1 MKIIIIP
8 ICALFVFN
16 SCLPLQ
22 KLNRLQTRH
31 PQLFEQTKDT
41 VVHTDTISVNVPQIQ
56 LNTKI
61 ALAEITEKDTAEL
74 QTENGKISLW
84 KVQDTIYIRAKT
96 IEKTLRVPYRVE
108 VPVTRYKVVEA
119 PKKKPKNKNY
129 MEWIAVIAII
139 AIINFTLYKIM
150 KDE

>member
-1 MKIIIIP
+1 MKVILIP

-16 SCLPLQ
+16 SCSPLQ
-22 KLNRLQTRH
+22 KLNRLQNRH

-41 VVHTDTISVNVPQIQ
+41 VVHTDTISVNVPQIE

-61 ALAEITEKDTAEL
+61 PLAEIPEKDTAEL
-74 QTENGKISLW
+74 QTENGKISLY
-84 KVQDTIYIRAKT
+84 KRQDTLFIKAKT
-96 IEKTLRVPYRVE
+96 DTITLKVPYKVE

-119 PKKKPKNKNY
+119 PKKKQKNKNY